1 MSEDSS
7 QSLFSKLK
15 NLVNLNSEPKL
26 DSDQPN
32 DEKIQELIEN
42 VLKIYLKENF

>member
-1 MSEDSS
+1 MSEDFS

-15 NLVNLNSEPKL
+15 NIVNLNSEPKL

-32 DEKIQELIEN
+32 DEQIQELI
-42 VLKIYLKENF
+42 KKMY